1 MNKLARYLIE
11 HIYLDFDGGITIDQV
26 REFLRDEDSRESRAL
41 LAKLIED
48 KGVDDMMITV
58 AEVLK
63 DYLRTGINEEV
74 LRLDVSGGDAWSSHR
89 GPMGPQ
95 EHLDS

>member
-26 REFLRDEDSRESRAL
+26 REFLRDEDSRESLAL

-74 LRLDVSGGDAWSSHR
+74 LREQLRMYSGS
-89 GPMGPQ
+89 
-95 EHLDS
+95 

>member
-63 DYLRTGINEEV
+63 DYLHTGINEEV
-74 LRLDVSGGDAWSSHR
+74 LREQLRMYSES
-89 GPMGPQ
+89 
-95 EHLDS
+95 